1 MKSANQRFNP
11 PSLSLNSVFLAI
23 LVEKQASAC
32 LLFLFFVCRYSDIVS
47 SISSNYLCQVLS
59 CWNAH
64 SPTTYKLYYK
74 HCNPHNQHNHHHHQ
88 NDQHHHCQHHHPPL
102 PTCTRAIVEWCSP
115 SFSLRPPGNRD
126 PTTVPHAAGA
136 HMAQALLLICSYGT
150 FVRKG
155 LKQRGLRQYR
165 KFLTSLKTAHNGNA
179 QTKKNGRTHI
189 HTL

>member
-1 MKSANQRFNP
+1 M
-11 PSLSLNSVFLAI
+11 
-23 LVEKQASAC
+23 
-32 LLFLFFVCRYSDIVS
+32 RYD
-47 SISSNYLCQVLS
+47 
-59 CWNAH
+59 H
-64 SPTTYKLYYK
+64 
-74 HCNPHNQHNHHHHQ
+74 HNHHNHHIHQ
-88 NDQHHHCQHHHPPL
+88 NNQHHHCQHHHPPL

-155 LKQRGLRQYR
+155 LKQKGLRQYR

-179 QTKKNGRTHI
+179 QTKKNDRTHI
-189 HTL
+189 LKDIKTGKHFQTCAAKIKIRIGPLVFCRTKSILQKVKED